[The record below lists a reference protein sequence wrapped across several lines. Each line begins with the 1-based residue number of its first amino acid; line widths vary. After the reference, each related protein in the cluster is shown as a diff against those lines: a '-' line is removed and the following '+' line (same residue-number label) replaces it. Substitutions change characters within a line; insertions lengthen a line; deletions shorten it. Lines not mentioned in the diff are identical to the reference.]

1 MCICNESFDSLLNSK
16 LNGGGKRT
24 HTPPSLPSPWYA
36 VKIQDPTQTR
46 DDRCIV

>member
-24 HTPPSLPSPWYA
+24 HTPPSPWYA